1 MIETAVRKLF
11 HSLGFDL
18 VRRDYEFAPNDLAIM
33 RTVEKFTMT
42 SRERLYGL
50 LCAVR
55 YLAANRIDGSFVECG
70 VWRGGSMMAAALT
83 LLELGEKQRELYLF
97 DTFEG
102 MSEPTEKDKVASG
115 ETARAIL
122 AKTDKKEG
130 PGIWC
135 IAGID
140 DVQQNLFNTNYP
152 REKLHFIKGKVE
164 ETLPDRAPQEIALL
178 RLDTDWYESTRHEL
192 TTLYPRLCRNG
203 ILIIDDY
210 GHWKGARQAVD
221 EFIAQLPFKPLLT
234 RLDYTGRLLIK
245 TE

>member
-1 MIETAVRKLF
+1 MIETAVRRLF

-18 VRRDYEFAPNDLAIM
+18 VRRDYEFAANDLAIM
-33 RTVEKFTMT
+33 RAVEKFTMT

-50 LCAVR
+50 ICAVR
-55 YLAANRIDGSFVECG
+55 YLSANKIPGSFVECG

-83 LLELGEKQRELYLF
+83 LMELRDQNRDVYLF

-102 MSEPTEKDKVASG
+102 MSAPTEKDKVASG
-115 ETARAIL
+115 ESAEAIL
-122 AKTDKKEG
+122 AKTERREG

-135 IAGID
+135 IAGLD
-140 DVQQNLFNTNYP
+140 DVQQNLFTTSYP
-152 REKLHFIKGKVE
+152 REKLHFVKGKVE
-164 ETLPDRAPQEIALL
+164 DTLPSRAPQEIALL

-192 TTLYPRLCRNG
+192 ETLYPRLRRNG
-203 ILIIDDY
+203 VLIIDDY

-221 EFIAQLPFKPLLT
+221 EFLARLPFKPLLT
-234 RLDYTGRLLIK
+234 RLDYTGRLLVK